1 MTKEV
6 VFNIGLILGI
16 IIIVILTILWDDS
29 FNNGTEEKMP
39 IKIITM
45 LFISIMIMCGVA
57 YILKTM

>member
-16 IIIVILTILWDDS
+16 IIIVIGTILWDES
-29 FNNGTEEKMP
+29 FNNGSEEKMN
-39 IKIITM
+39 IKNIAM